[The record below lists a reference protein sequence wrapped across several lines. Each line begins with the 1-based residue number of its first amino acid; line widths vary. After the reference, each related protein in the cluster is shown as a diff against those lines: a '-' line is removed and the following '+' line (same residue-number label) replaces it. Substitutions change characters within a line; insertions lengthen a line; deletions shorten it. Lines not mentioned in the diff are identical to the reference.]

1 MTPRFEMTSIRFMKF
16 FLEHCRMLAQPERN
30 IVYFSISPFAFRAV
44 RFDAILYHR
53 INEVFGY
60 LPLAA
65 VVGEKIFCCHGGLSP
80 DLRDLKQVAC
90 MDRPIPEVP
99 QEGLVCDLLWA
110 DPYMVMRSEI
120 VEINSF
126 QHHSLTRELS

>member
-1 MTPRFEMTSIRFMKF
+1 MHCAPDFRECLDDFFRKVENTS
-16 FLEHCRMLAQPERN
+16 
-30 IVYFSISPFAFRAV
+30 AFHV
-44 RFDAILYHR
+44 EFRFDAILYHR

-99 QEGLVCDLLWA
+99 QEGLICDLLWA
-110 DPYMVMRSEI
+110 DPYMVRDFAFSQS
-120 VEINSF
+120 N
-126 QHHSLTRELS
+126 

>member
-1 MTPRFEMTSIRFMKF
+1 MD
-16 FLEHCRMLAQPERN
+16 
-30 IVYFSISPFAFRAV
+30 

-80 DLRDLKQVAC
+80 DLRDLRQVAC

-110 DPYMVMRSEI
+110 DPYMVTLLGEI
-120 VEINSF
+120 KGLTVVRIYYVFAYFYDS
-126 QHHSLTRELS
+126 HSMMVYSLRNRHRVRHLV